1 MSACVS
7 RGAELL
13 GLSDRRLGRLWAVD
27 HQKPPDTS
35 GHFGVVSPQVIT
47 GYASSCEVVFPLE
60 ISLLRQRFGVRVPG
74 GAPHHPSS
82 GQVSGW
88 ASHLVSLLGPAPGPR
103 GMGWTRPKA

>member
-74 GAPHHPSS
+74 GAPPSPQLRPS
-82 GQVSGW
+82 VRLGFSFGQL
-88 ASHLVSLLGPAPGPR
+88 ARARTGPAR
-103 GMGWTRPKA
+103 